1 MREGELS
8 PDRINELVQ
17 YRRILNNIPAE
28 IGVFDVEGRFLFNSP
43 SGIRDPAVREWILG
57 KTHHDW
63 CRERHH
69 PIGIADKRQ
78 AMIEH
83 CVKEKETQ
91 TTEEVWTDKSGRR
104 LHYVRTFSPIVDQ
117 FGQVT
122 HVLGYG
128 QEITELK
135 KTEEE
140 LRQVLAE
147 VETLKD
153 RLREENVYLQEEIKT
168 HHNSSEIVGSS
179 GAIRS
184 VLDAIGAVAPTD
196 TNVVVTGETGTGKEL
211 VVRAVHALSR
221 RSSKPLIKVNCA
233 AIPRDL
239 FESEFFGHTKGAFTG
254 AVGDRTGRFPL
265 ADGGTLFLDEVGE
278 IPIEMQSKLLR
289 VLQEGEYER
298 LGEARTNKI
307 DVRVVAATNRNL
319 KNEIEAGRFRQDLFY
334 RLNVFPIEVPPLR
347 HRREDIPL
355 LAARYLERLCRKLN
369 QPVWKLTTE
378 EVRKLQAFDWPGNVR
393 ELENVLERT
402 LITRRH
408 RGLELTLEMGG
419 PTADGSGRAG
429 RTEGVEGITS
439 VITDAAFLR
448 FERENMLRALK
459 QTDWRV
465 YGADGAAK
473 LLGIKPTTLA
483 SRMKKMR
490 VTRR

>member
-8 PDRINELVQ
+8 PDRINELAQ

-28 IGVFDVEGRFLFNSP
+28 IGVFDIEGRFLFNTP
-43 SGIRDPAVREWILG
+43 SGIRDPSVREWVLG

-69 PIGIADKRQ
+69 PIAIADKRQ

-83 CVKEKETQ
+83 CVREREAQ
-91 TTEEVWTDKSGRR
+91 TTEEVWTDKSGRS
-104 LHYVRTFSPIVDQ
+104 LNYVRTFSPVVDE

-135 KTEEE
+135 KAEDE
-140 LRQVLAE
+140 LRRALAE

-153 RLREENVYLQEEIKT
+153 RLREENIYLQEEIKT
-168 HHNSSEIVGSS
+168 HHNSAEIVGSS
-179 GAIRS
+179 DAIRS
-184 VLDAIGAVAPTD
+184 VLDAIEAVAPTE

-211 VVRAVHALSR
+211 VARAVHALSR
-221 RSSKPLIKVNCA
+221 RSGKPLIKVNCA

-239 FESEFFGHTKGAFTG
+239 FESEFFGHTRGAFTG
-254 AVGDRTGRFPL
+254 AVADRAGRFQL
-265 ADGGTLFLDEVGE
+265 ADGSTLFLDEVGE
-278 IPIEMQSKLLR
+278 IPHEMQSKLLR

-307 DVRVVAATNRNL
+307 DVRVIAATNRNL

-355 LAARYLERLCRKLN
+355 LAARYLDRLCRKLN
-369 QPVWKLTTE
+369 RPVWKLTPE

-393 ELENVLERT
+393 ELENVLERA
-402 LITRRH
+402 LITRH
-408 RGLELTLEMGG
+408 DKGLELALEVGG
-419 PTADGSGRAG
+419 PTVDGSGQAD
-429 RTEGVEGITS
+429 RTQGMDSVTA

-448 FERENMLRALK
+448 FERENMLRALR
-459 QTDWRV
+459 QTDWRI
-465 YGADGAAK
+465 YGPDGAAK

-490 VTRR
+490 VTKR